1 MGSNGMSS
9 GPEPVSQD
17 NASTRGL
24 NDLDRSSPDLN
35 PNTTAVRE
43 VPTGAESGYGTLA
56 EGGAGATNAQCD
68 AEPIHIPGGI
78 QPHGYLLCLSTTF
91 AIVQASENVAT
102 LVGSPLE
109 QLLGEPVDVV
119 IGAAAAARVMHA
131 AATAMLDEAPLY
143 LGVISNPRFTPREAA
158 HQHLSTATDGP
169 ELDITMHRHDGNL
182 IVELE
187 VARHPTADVFAS
199 MYPLVRTFTR
209 SLQDVVTLTELVN
222 LAVRE
227 VRAMTGFGRVLIY
240 KFDNEGRSHVLAE
253 HIEDGYTSF
262 LDQLFP
268 ASDIPRQARALYV
281 KQRVRLVANVNAK
294 SARLV
299 PPVNPETGRP
309 TDLTYAALR
318 SFSPIHL
325 EYMRN
330 MGTHASMSVSLVVRD
345 KLWGLISCH
354 DHDAR
359 LVPFEVR
366 VAIEHL
372 GQILSLQIEAKEER
386 AETAYLLGLRRT
398 MSQLMAAL
406 AEQDDYVSVL
416 RSEPDDLLCFAGST
430 GAAIVVDG
438 KATLVGSTPD
448 EETVLA
454 LAQWLA
460 SSTTGVYAT
469 DSLAQEWPRASHYT
483 DTASGIL
490 AVPISQIFRNYVI
503 WFRPETTRTITW
515 AGEPVKGVSSQGGA
529 VAPRKDFAPWLET
542 VRNRSLRWHPV
553 ELEIA
558 GEFRLGMLNIVLRRA
573 EELAEL
579 ANELRRANKELEAF
593 SYSVSHDLRAPLRH
607 IAGYGD
613 LLRESEGET
622 LSERSKRFLNNMLES
637 ARFAGILVDDLLTF
651 SQMGRAALRPV
662 SVDLNQLVR
671 SVAQE
676 FATETANRKVEW
688 IIPEMPTVTGDPA
701 FLQIALRNLF
711 SNAVKYTRTR
721 EAAKIE
727 LLVNSTADEYIVS
740 VRDNGVGFNM
750 KYVNKLFGV
759 FQRLH
764 RAEEFDGTG
773 IGLANVRRI
782 IERHDGRTW
791 AEGREGEGAAFH
803 FSLPKV
809 FRTESATATESAG
822 DGRQRKPGPPS
833 SRD

>member
-1 MGSNGMSS
+1 MGGNGMSS
-9 GPEPVSQD
+9 GPEPVSPDPAAMRAQD
-17 NASTRGL
+17 DRDAWNPDVDGTTPAS
-24 NDLDRSSPDLN
+24 P
-35 PNTTAVRE
+35 
-43 VPTGAESGYGTLA
+43 GAEPAHRAFT
-56 EGGAGATNAQCD
+56 AGAANAQCD

-78 QPHGYLLCLSTTF
+78 QPHGYLLCLSSTLT
-91 AIVQASENVAT
+91 IIQASENVGT
-102 LVGSPLE
+102 LVGCPVE

-119 IGAAAAARVMHA
+119 IGAAAAARVAHA
-131 AATAMLDEAPLY
+131 AATAMLDETPLY
-143 LGVISNPRFTPREAA
+143 VGVMENPFFSPREGVQDHLAA
-158 HQHLSTATDGP
+158 AVDGP

-187 VARHPTADVFAS
+187 VARHSNADVFAS

-209 SLQDVVTLTELVN
+209 SLQDVETLTELGD

-227 VRAMTGFGRVLIY
+227 VRAMTGFGRVLLY
-240 KFDNEGRSHVLAE
+240 KFDDEGRSQVLSE
-253 HIEDGYTSF
+253 HIEDGYASF
-262 LDQLFP
+262 LNQLFP

-281 KQRVRLVANVNAK
+281 KQRVRLVANAQAK
-294 SARLV
+294 AARLV
-299 PPVNPETGRP
+299 PAMNPATGRP
-309 TDLTYAALR
+309 TDLSYAALR

-330 MGTHASMSVSLVVRD
+330 MGTYASMSVSLVVRGQ
-345 KLWGLISCH
+345 LWGLISCH

-372 GQILSLQIEAKEER
+372 GQIVSLQIEAKEER
-386 AETAYLLGLRRT
+386 AETAYLLRLRRT
-398 MSQLMAAL
+398 MSRLMGSL
-406 AEQDDYVSVL
+406 AEQDDYLSAL
-416 RSEPDDLLCFAGST
+416 KSAPDDLLCFAGST

-438 KATLVGSTPD
+438 KATLIGSTPD
-448 EETVLA
+448 QDTVLA
-454 LAQWLA
+454 LSQWLS
-460 SSTTGVYAT
+460 SSTSGVYAT
-469 DSLAQEWPRASHYT
+469 DALSQAWPRASRHT

-515 AGEPVKGVSSQGGA
+515 AGEPVKRVSSQNGS

-542 VRNRSLRWHPV
+542 VRNRSIRWHAV

-558 GEFRLGMLNIVLRRA
+558 GEFRLGMLNIVLRHA
-573 EELAEL
+573 EGLAEL
-579 ANELRRANKELEAF
+579 ANELRRTNKELEAF

-613 LLRESEGET
+613 LLRESDGDK
-622 LSERSKRFLNNMLES
+622 LSERSKRFLHNMLES
-637 ARFAGILVDDLLTF
+637 ARFAGVLVDDLLTF

-676 FATETANRKVEW
+676 FGAETANRKVEW
-688 IIPEMPTVTGDPA
+688 IIPELPTVTGDPA

-721 EAAKIE
+721 ESARIE
-727 LLVNSTADEYIVS
+727 LSAQSTADEYIVS

-809 FRTESATATESAG
+809 FRAEATETETGAG
-822 DGRQRKPGPPS
+822 KLLNPTPPTPPTPQN
-833 SRD
+833 